1 MKAPSMNANNQD
13 LFVWSLFL
21 LNGGSEW
28 VDVETIYLKAFELA
42 PERLSWR
49 TRRDI
54 PDYKKCAKA
63 LQSVEAP
70 GKNHEGM
77 LVKKSE
83 HERKLSTDGLQWC
96 TTYAEHLRSL
106 YQGERVQS
114 QAVNPARRRVRDVE
128 RFEPFGVFRDTGT
141 LSFEIWQLAELLN
154 CAVDSSPQIWEARLA
169 VIADAAL
176 SEGHTEVQKFVTAIH
191 EWLTKGNSHG

>member
-42 PERLSWR
+42 PERLCWR

-83 HERKLSTDGLQWC
+83 PERKLSTDGLQWC
-96 TTYAEHLRSL
+96 TTYADHLRSL

-114 QAVNPARRRVRDVE
+114 QAMNPARRRVRDVE

>member
-1 MKAPSMNANNQD
+1 MKAPSMNPNNQD

-54 PDYKKCAKA
+54 PDYKKCSKA
-63 LQSVEAP
+63 LQSVEAA

-96 TTYAEHLRSL
+96 TTYADHLRSL

-176 SEGHTEVQKFVTAIH
+176 SEGHNEVQKFVMAIH
-191 EWLTKGNSHG
+191 EWLTKGTSHG